1 MNGCKRVS
9 TLGMSREEWL
19 EKRKGSIGGSDAAA
33 ILGISRFATPYTVWA
48 DKTGRLPPAEDTEA
62 ARQGR
67 DLEEYVARRWTE
79 ATGRRVGKVNAML
92 YNQAYP
98 FAHADVDRRVIGEN
112 AGLECKTTSSISLKK
127 FRGVEFPEQY
137 YVQCVHYLAVT
148 GWDRW
153 YLAVLVLGREFLHYT
168 LERDQAEIDALM
180 GAERDFWLL
189 VENDTPPGMDG
200 NELTS
205 SALREVYEATD
216 RGDVVDLQEREILLL
231 EYRRLLAVRTENERR
246 IRQIKQT
253 LMQDLGG
260 AEEGRCGNF
269 RVGWKPQKRVFLSA
283 EKLRKVYPRLDL
295 SKVMSVAKYRRFS
308 VQEENGHATD

>member
-9 TLGMSREEWL
+9 TLGMSR
-19 EKRKGSIGGSDAAA
+19 SDAAA

-216 RGDVVDLQEREILLL
+216 RGDVVDLQEREMLLL